1 MTVGQSRRNRAALC
15 VLAGACL
22 VLAAP
27 ASSAEV
33 AQLSGKATW
42 GQRAICDHPQG
53 RKLVFVRDSRSTEA
67 SIGQDGY
74 YSVKLEPGRYRVTL
88 RCGGTPIKTIE
99 VIGYPTPTQQGL
111 AF

>member
-1 MTVGQSRRNRAALC
+1 MHIRSVSW
-15 VLAGACL
+15 VLAGVCL
-22 VLAAP
+22 LLAAP
-27 ASSAEV
+27 SSHAEV

-53 RKLVFVRDSRSTEA
+53 RKLVFVRDSQSTEA